1 MNPIQSITRAVRNY
15 FKFHGRASRPEFWW
29 FFIGVVILEGI
40 FIVWQQAKFP
50 LLILGSLTAWLKF
63 LTLLPLVH
71 LVLLPAATLRRLHD
85 TGRSARW
92 LFILVGTIC
101 GWVVFVY
108 GLGMASLEDMD
119 FALFFVI
126 LAVLVFLPIVGEMA
140 MLFVLFRTGTKGDN
154 RYGPDPLAVPNRGR
168 GELSDPP

>member
-1 MNPIQSITRAVRNY
+1 MNPMHEIARAFRNY
-15 FKFHGRASRPEFWW
+15 FKFTGRASRTEFWW
-29 FFIGVVILEGI
+29 LFLIVLAPAAV

-85 TGRSARW
+85 TGRSAQW

-108 GLGMASLEDMD
+108 GLGMASELDMD
-119 FALFFVI
+119 YALFFVT
-126 LAVLVFLPIVGEMA
+126 LAVLVLLPIVGEMA
-140 MLFVLFRTGTKGDN
+140 MLFVLFRPGTKGDN

-168 GELSDPP
+168 GE